1 VNAPAIHIG
10 GWYDIYAQGT
20 IDAFMGYQYNGGE
33 GARGKQKLIMGPWA
47 HTQFGYNQSKTGQL
61 EFPENQFDTF
71 SRDMF
76 RDMIN
81 QYTMDSGDD
90 FDKWPAVS
98 YYMMGDVDYPDAPGN
113 KWMYA
118 DEWPVESTETPY
130 YFHGENLLNLS
141 EPGSYDSITYL
152 YNPERPMI
160 TKGGQ
165 NLYLFQGPMDQRGTE
180 GRQDVIIFTSDVFTK
195 PVGITGRIKA
205 SLFVSSD
212 CIDTDFTVKI
222 SDVYPDGRS
231 MLITDGILRMRN
243 RNGFD
248 HWDFMNPG
256 EVYEI
261 EVDLWSTA
269 YIWNTSHQIRVAI
282 SSSNSPRFLAN
293 PNTGDSIYQFYM
305 NPAFKKAN
313 NTLYLDNEHPSCI
326 ILPIVE
332 VKADKILDCNDIHY
346 ILLEFLK
353 QHPIFFSLI

>member
-1 VNAPAIHIG
+1 
-10 GWYDIYAQGT
+10 
-20 IDAFMGYQYNGGE
+20 
-33 GARGKQKLIMGPWA
+33 
-47 HTQFGYNQSKTGQL
+47 
-61 EFPENQFDTF
+61 
-71 SRDMF
+71 MF